1 MIDARYRRYRI
12 RDQRRANHWLRRQTL
27 RLRRR
32 AGHRPD
38 WRQAAWAI
46 LQSQGHRVDG
56 CRRVRRRELMARPRG
71 RAADEICPQLHSRVV
86 RRTPGVPLGHGQHR
100 EAHGLPTTE
109 PAGEDRHALRRVGL
123 LSVPIRT
130 LRRSVRR
137 VLAEEYHQRPV
148 RPLLHELRAPPQE
161 ATDAGGGHVQRAL
174 DEAGDPVLAPEV
186 DEEALL
192 LAQEAAH
199 RVRGQVLYVRDGG
212 HPVRAVRRDVHLGE
226 QLRRLPGCVAHHN
239 LHGDR
244 HLLPRQVPQRPQWL
258 GAHREGQLR
267 RQRLDAVA
275 RDRLHGAERVRG
287 SRGQQHNLRAQ
298 RPECRRLHLRGRDVG
313 PRGHAAR
320 GRRWPRWCDVHRQRR
335 DRLDRL
341 DRLDQLRG
349 LRRASCRRDCL
360 LRQ

>member
-130 LRRSVRR
+130 LRRPVGRVLTGEHHEVPVGPTFHQLRHLGREGYRVDGGLMHGALDQARAAVFPPQVHQKALVRR
-137 VLAEEYHQRPV
+137 QQVPDGLGVDVLDALDRGDGV
-148 RPLLHELRAPPQE
+148 REVR
-161 ATDAGGGHVQRAL
+161 GHVRL
-174 DEAGDPVLAPEV
+174 PRRLHPGCRCRH
-186 DEEALL
+186 LL
-192 LAQEAAH
+192 
-199 RVRGQVLYVRDGG
+199 
-212 HPVRAVRRDVHLGE
+212 RRRRR
-226 QLRRLPGCVAHHN
+226 QLRRLG
-239 LHGDR
+239 R
-244 HLLPRQVPQRPQWL
+244 LLLLLRL
-258 GAHREGQLR
+258 GRLL
-267 RQRLDAVA
+267 RQRLRHGVL
-275 RDRLHGAERVRG
+275 RLSSGQLLMLRRRQGRRRRWRWLRSRRCTHGGR
-287 SRGQQHNLRAQ
+287 
-298 RPECRRLHLRGRDVG
+298 LRGRRLLRQGRCVSRWQM
-313 PRGHAAR
+313 PRKCPCLRLHQRARAAR
-320 GRRWPRWCDVHRQRR
+320 SLLLR
-335 DRLDRL
+335 
-341 DRLDQLRG
+341 LRG
-349 LRRASCRRDCL
+349 LPPRSIDAEHE
-360 LRQ
+360 LRP